1 MHTLKITFLERPG
14 AELGTL
20 VEASIVRVRT
30 TLGGSLEALD
40 AAGIALR
47 WIRRALPPHTPEPGV
62 WHDIDVLLDAL
73 DRPGTE
79 ARARVGA
86 FGLRMVADLGW
97 GLELERCASCGRPC
111 ALTSSAFADAA
122 RGGIVCRACGGGPV
136 VLRAARRAHL
146 AAAAAGDDDA
156 MDDEDARV
164 AIDLV
169 DAALLAHT
177 R

>member
-1 MHTLKITFLERPG
+1 VTFLERPG

-20 VEASIVRVRT
+20 AEASIVRART
-30 TLGGSLEALD
+30 TLAGSLEALEV
-40 AAGIALR
+40 AGIALR

-73 DRPGTE
+73 DRAE
-79 ARARVGA
+79 IKARSRVGA
-86 FGLRMVADLGW
+86 FGLRMLAELGW

-111 ALTSSAFADAA
+111 AKESSAFADAA

-146 AAAAAGDDDA
+146 AAAAAGDDEA
-156 MDDEDARV
+156 LDDEDARV

-169 DAALLAHT
+169 DQALAAHT
-177 R
+177 T